1 MPKPATA
8 AATAGASAAPIL
20 VVGHRNP
27 DNDSIASAVA
37 YAHLK
42 NALSARAAEAAAAAG
57 TPYTPETYVPARLGP
72 MPAESVAVLE
82 RFGLPAP
89 EIVRHV
95 HARVAD
101 VMTPDPISISHDAT
115 LMDAGRTLRAHNV
128 RALVV
133 TNDDGTYAGLITT
146 RMIAERYI
154 AATDRLDDAADG
166 TASAA
171 SQMAV
176 ATDLISSLT
185 QRVSDILETDVLVL
199 NAEDLLKDAVEALMA
214 SALREAVVLDADNRC
229 IGIVTRTDVAIR
241 PRRRVI
247 LVDHNET
254 RQAAPGIEEAAVVEI
269 VDHHRIAD
277 VMTANP
283 ILFLNMPVGST
294 ATIIT
299 MEYQRQGVPI
309 PREIAGVLL
318 SAIMTDTV
326 VLKSPT
332 TTPVDHQQAA
342 YLGGI
347 LGEDPVE
354 FGLAV
359 FRARGNDAGMPVEE
373 MVGSDAKE
381 FTFGD
386 DVVLIA
392 QHETVDLAV
401 CMAREEEIRAHMRAL
416 LEARGYGF
424 VMFGVTDIFAE
435 GTQLMVEGD
444 GRIPARVFGHGCLEP
459 GGVWLPGVLSRKKQL
474 VPRLMGE

>member
-1 MPKPATA
+1 MALHTP
-8 AATAGASAAPIL
+8 APIV

-37 YAHLK
+37 YAYLK
-42 NALSARAAEAAAAAG
+42 NALAARSGSGEH
-57 TPYTPETYVPARLGP
+57 YIPARLGP
-72 MPAESVAVLE
+72 LPAESAAVLE
-82 RFGLPAP
+82 RFGVPAP
-89 EIVRHV
+89 EVLRHV

-101 VMTPDPISISHDAT
+101 VMTPDPISIRFDAT
-115 LMDAGRTLRAHNV
+115 LMEAGRSLRSHNV

-133 TNDDGTYAGLITT
+133 TNDDGSYRGLITT

-154 AATDRLDDAADG
+154 SATDQLDEG
-166 TASAA
+166 PR

-176 ATDLISSLT
+176 AADLIASLE
-185 QRVSDILETDVLVL
+185 QPVAEVLETDVLVL
-199 NAEDLLKDAVEALMA
+199 HAEDLLKDAVEELMA
-214 SALREAVVLDADNRC
+214 SALREAVVLDEAGFC

-269 VDHHRIAD
+269 IDHHRIAD
-277 VMTANP
+277 VMTATP
-283 ILFLNMPVGST
+283 IQFLNMPVGST

-299 MEYQRQGVPI
+299 MEYRRLGVEI
-309 PREIAGVLL
+309 PREMAGVLL

-332 TTPVDHQQAA
+332 TTPIDHEQAA
-342 YLGGI
+342 LLGEI

-354 FGLAV
+354 FGLQV
-359 FRARGNDAGMPVEE
+359 FRARGNDEGMPIED

-392 QHETVDLAV
+392 QHETVDLPV
-401 CMAREEEIRAHMRAL
+401 VMAREAEIRAHLRDLRQAK
-416 LEARGYGF
+416 GYGF

-435 GTQLMVEGD
+435 GTQLLVEGD

>member
-1 MPKPATA
+1 MTKSAT
-8 AATAGASAAPIL
+8 APIL

-42 NALSARAAEAAAAAG
+42 NALAARTGSGER
-57 TPYTPETYVPARLGP
+57 YVPARLGP
-72 MPAESVAVLE
+72 LPAESAAVLT

-89 EIVRHV
+89 EVLRHV

-101 VMTPDPISISHDAT
+101 VMTPNPISIGHDAT
-115 LMDAGRTLRAHNV
+115 LMEAGRSLRTHNV

-154 AATDRLDDAADG
+154 SATDRLDDGA
-166 TASAA
+166 TSN
-171 SQMAV
+171 MAV
-176 ATDLISSLT
+176 AADLIASLN
-185 QRVSDILETDVLVL
+185 QRVSEILETEVLVL
-199 NAEDLLKDAVEALMA
+199 NAEDLLKDAVEELMA
-214 SALREAVVLDADNRC
+214 SALREAVVLDEAGFC

-254 RQAAPGIEEAAVVEI
+254 RQAAPGIEEASVVEI
-269 VDHHRIAD
+269 IDHHRIAD

-283 ILFLNMPVGST
+283 IQFLNMPVGST

-299 MEYQRQGVPI
+299 MEYRRHGVEI

-332 TTPVDHQQAA
+332 TTPIDHEQAA
-342 YLGGI
+342 FLGAI
-347 LGEDPVE
+347 LEEDPVE
-354 FGLAV
+354 FGLQV
-359 FRARGNDAGMPVEE
+359 FRARGNDEGMPIAE

-392 QHETVDLAV
+392 QHETVDLPV
-401 CMAREEEIRAHMRAL
+401 VMAREAEIRAHLREL
-416 LEARGYGF
+416 QRTRGYAF
-424 VMFGVTDIFAE
+424 VMFGATDIFAE

-444 GRIPARVFGHGCLEP
+444 GRIPARVFGRACLEP
-459 GGVWLPGVLSRKKQL
+459 GGLWLPSVLSRKKQI

>member
-1 MPKPATA
+1 MTKSAT
-8 AATAGASAAPIL
+8 APIL

-42 NALSARAAEAAAAAG
+42 NALAARTGSGER
-57 TPYTPETYVPARLGP
+57 YVPARLGP
-72 MPAESVAVLE
+72 LPTESAAVLT

-89 EIVRHV
+89 EVLRHV

-101 VMTPDPISISHDAT
+101 VMTPNPISIGHDAT
-115 LMDAGRTLRAHNV
+115 LMEAGRSLRTYNV

-154 AATDRLDDAADG
+154 SATDRLDDGA
-166 TASAA
+166 TSN
-171 SQMAV
+171 MAV
-176 ATDLISSLT
+176 AADLIASLN
-185 QRVSDILETDVLVL
+185 QRVSEILETEVLVL
-199 NAEDLLKDAVEALMA
+199 NAEDLLKDAVEELMA
-214 SALREAVVLDADNRC
+214 SALREAVVLDEAGFC

-254 RQAAPGIEEAAVVEI
+254 RQAAPGIEEASVVEI
-269 VDHHRIAD
+269 IDHHRIAD

-283 ILFLNMPVGST
+283 IQFLNMPVGST

-299 MEYQRQGVPI
+299 MEYRRHGVEI

-332 TTPVDHQQAA
+332 TTPIDHEQAA
-342 YLGGI
+342 FLGAI
-347 LGEDPVE
+347 LEEDPVE
-354 FGLAV
+354 FGLQV
-359 FRARGNDAGMPVEE
+359 FRARGNDEGMPIAE

-392 QHETVDLAV
+392 QHETVDLPV
-401 CMAREEEIRAHMRAL
+401 VMAREAEIRAHLREL
-416 LEARGYGF
+416 REKRGYGF

-435 GTQLMVEGD
+435 GTQLLVEGD
-444 GRIPARVFGHGCLEP
+444 GHIPARVFGHGCLEP
-459 GGVWLPGVLSRKKQL
+459 GGVWLPGVLSRKKQI